1 MGNVVVLDENT
12 INKIAAGEVIDRPAS
27 IVKELVENSIDAGA
41 KNISIDIRNG
51 GIQKIKIIDDGSGI
65 SPDDVELAFERHAT
79 SKIRKEEDIQNIKSM
94 GFRGEAL
101 ASIAAISKVTIS
113 TKKVENHTGTRLV
126 IVAGK
131 TSEVIEIAWDVG
143 TTIVIED
150 VFANIPARYKF
161 LKKDYIEAG
170 YIEDNII
177 RLALANPNISF
188 KYINNGKQIFN
199 TTGNGDIKYTI
210 FNIFGKQI
218 MENIHDIS
226 YEYENIKVNGIIGNP
241 NISRSTRQNEFMYV
255 NTRFVNNKTLIA
267 ALEKGF
273 EQKLNIGKFPFAVIN
288 VEIPPQE
295 IDVNVHPAKLEIKF
309 QNESKVFDAVFHAV
323 KNKIEE
329 YHRSISP
336 FTSNEINTTVV
347 ENRTEEIKQDT
358 NIIEEEKEK
367 QTIPIYFN
375 EDENIEIKDLIKTNK
390 IDEDIANY
398 DTEIKYRYI
407 GCLFDTYILIEI
419 KEKLYI
425 IDQHAAHE
433 RLLYEQ
439 ISSMYYNKKK
449 ETQILMMPLLL
460 ELKHKEK
467 AYIDK
472 NKKIFEDIGYIFEDF
487 GDSAIKISGVPNVGY
502 NIGYEEMFKDVL
514 DEMVENVNT
523 TNKDLETRFIYTL
536 ACKAAVKGNMKLT
549 NQEHIALLDKMIEL
563 KNPFTCPH
571 GRPTAYQISK
581 YEIERKFKRK

>member
-131 TSEVIEIAWDVG
+131 TSEVIEIAWDMG